1 MNQSPDT
8 TTCQEQLD
16 LLKQEYEEFAYIVS
30 HDLKAPLRAI
40 CNLSGWISEDLGDN
54 IDPDVAHNIKLL
66 QNRAERM
73 ERMINAV
80 LSFSRVNRQELDI
93 KEVDVNALVQEVAA
107 PFQKSHGLHLTV
119 EPLPT
124 FTTYAR
130 KLENVFAK
138 LLQNAVTFNE
148 SEKPEVR
155 ITVTEQELFYTFTV
169 SDNGIGISEDA
180 KEKVFKL
187 FYTVQPKDEEEH
199 LGAGLTLVK
208 KIVQF
213 VGGTIQVASSS
224 NQGATFEFTWPK
236 HIL

>member
-1 MNQSPDT
+1 MNQAPD
-8 TTCQEQLD
+8 TTCQEQLA

-40 CNLSGWISEDLGDN
+40 CNLSGWISEDLGEN
-54 IDPDVAHNIKLL
+54 IDPDIAHNIKLL

-93 KEVDVNALVQEVAA
+93 GEVDVKELVLEVAA
-107 PFQKSHGLHLTV
+107 LFQKSHGLHLTV

-124 FTTYAR
+124 FTTYAK
-130 KLENVFAK
+130 KLETVFAK
-138 LLQNAVTFNE
+138 LLENAVTFNE
-148 SEKPEVR
+148 SGKPEVH
-155 ITVTEQELFYTFTV
+155 ISAAEQESFYTFTV
-169 SDNGIGISEDA
+169 TDNGIGISEDA

-199 LGAGLTLVK
+199 LGAGLTIVK

-213 VGGTIQVASSS
+213 VGGTIQVQPTMD
-224 NQGATFEFTWPK
+224 QGATFQFTWPK